1 MSPDN
6 RHLFVFKHFIENKS
20 TDIRAGERQLPGR
33 PSHCEAADT
42 SDQTIDIDNL
52 KGPTTMLTAKNL
64 ERVME
69 LEEKLR
75 GEYQLQLDAKAAE
88 IERLTKERDEKQAV
102 IEKQLEQIQSLSRDA
117 TANKKIEQLNRELH
131 QRCENL
137 QADIAAQKKR
147 SKTLQKDLAQEREEL
162 KTLKQFDPAKMK
174 KNLDAAKK
182 KLAERTSGNDLLQR
196 SLNQTKSEKAELQR
210 KVDELEARL
219 AELDSAEETEEEAA
233 A

>member
-1 MSPDN
+1 
-6 RHLFVFKHFIENKS
+6 
-20 TDIRAGERQLPGR
+20 
-33 PSHCEAADT
+33 
-42 SDQTIDIDNL
+42 
-52 KGPTTMLTAKNL
+52 MLTAKNL

-75 GEYQLQLDAKAAE
+75 AEYQVQLDAKSAE
-88 IERLTKERDEKQAV
+88 IESLTKEKEEKHTAV
-102 IEKQLEQIQSLSRDA
+102 EKQLEQIKSLSKDA
-117 TANKKIEQLNRELH
+117 TANKRTEQLNRELH

-137 QADIAAQKKR
+137 QAEIATQKKR

-174 KNLDAAKK
+174 KNLDSTKK

-196 SLNQTKSEKAELQR
+196 SLNQTKTEKAELQR
-210 KVDELEARL
+210 KVDELEAKL
-219 AELDSAEETEEEAA
+219 AELEPSEKAEETEEEAA

>member
-1 MSPDN
+1 
-6 RHLFVFKHFIENKS
+6 
-20 TDIRAGERQLPGR
+20 
-33 PSHCEAADT
+33 
-42 SDQTIDIDNL
+42 
-52 KGPTTMLTAKNL
+52 MLTAKNL

-75 GEYQLQLDAKAAE
+75 SEYQVQLDAKSAE
-88 IERLTKERDEKQAV
+88 IESFIKEKAEKQAA
-102 IEKQLEQIQSLSRDA
+102 IEKQLEQIQSLSKDA
-117 TANKKIEQLNRELH
+117 TANKKVEQLNRELH

-137 QADIAAQKKR
+137 QEEIAAQKKR
-147 SKTLQKDLAQEREEL
+147 SKTLQKDLAQEREEV

-174 KNLDAAKK
+174 KNLDATKK

-210 KVDELEARL
+210 KVDELEAKL
-219 AELDSAEETEEEAA
+219 AELEPSEKVEEAEEEAA